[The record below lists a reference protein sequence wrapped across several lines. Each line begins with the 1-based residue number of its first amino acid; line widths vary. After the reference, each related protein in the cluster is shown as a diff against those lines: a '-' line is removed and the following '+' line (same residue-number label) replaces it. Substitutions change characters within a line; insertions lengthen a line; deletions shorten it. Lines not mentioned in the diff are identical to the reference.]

1 MIREMV
7 DDCCS
12 LIYWTNTQKPRIVDA
27 LAAVDLCEQQN
38 PGVRQTN
45 CLDICT
51 FSLKMQF
58 EKFMTK
64 LDKEMDSLEEKMLSS
79 KPWYLHGEVSGKD
92 RSENAL
98 LEEHFE
104 VQRHAIYK
112 PGPFDENIIVEFLKK
127 GIREQSFDSPTLK
140 VKPKD
145 HVTAPKDLINTNKT
159 SLVEEYENLY
169 IKAKALEKPQEDP
182 EKEALRREIVDL
194 FDNLDALS
202 NMHFRVDGYNILTN
216 KQAVALEEAGPTA
229 MAESDLL
236 APEEIFEPRGE
247 PLKGATEVTSTDRR
261 RHRKKLMRV
270 RAAKRKMRAAMS
282 IKNKDQKVA
291 MAKVIKMAH
300 KPGSNIKIAR

>member
-1 MIREMV
+1 
-7 DDCCS
+7 
-12 LIYWTNTQKPRIVDA
+12 
-27 LAAVDLCEQQN
+27 
-38 PGVRQTN
+38 
-45 CLDICT
+45 
-51 FSLKMQF
+51 MQF

-64 LDKEMDSLEEKMLSS
+64 LDKEMDSIEEKMISS
-79 KPWYLHGEVSGKD
+79 KPWYLRGEVSGKD

-112 PGPFDENIIVEFLKK
+112 PGPFDENIIADFLKK
-127 GIREQSFDSPTLK
+127 GIREQSFDNPTLK

-145 HVTAPKDLINTNKT
+145 HVTTPKDFINTNKT

-169 IKAKALEKPQEDP
+169 TKAKALEKPQEDP
-182 EKEALRREIVDL
+182 EKEVLRNEIVGL

-202 NMHFRVDGYNILTN
+202 NMHFVPRRRVDGYNILTN
-216 KQAVALEEAGPTA
+216 KQAMALEEAGPTA
-229 MAESDLL
+229 LAESDLL
-236 APEEIFEPRGE
+236 APEEVLGPRGE

-270 RAAKRKMRAAMS
+270 RAAKRKMRAAMA
-282 IKNKDQKVA
+282 IKTKGQRVA
-291 MAKVIKMAH
+291 MARVVKMAH